1 VPVKVPKTDGFNA
14 VDEAGGSGLIKGEK
28 IKFSNAGEWLNGDT
42 VIAADR
48 EFIVIKLLKATQK
61 WSDAKPVETMIIADD
76 AYFPDIETLNAEAP
90 PEEKHEA
97 FGKTVGPWQ
106 NVIITYLI
114 CPASMEAFCWPTST
128 MGGFR
133 AIQELKDA
141 TRRARMLRGDN
152 LFPRVTLGDKFMNT
166 VYGGRQRPFFVIKGF
181 EPIGDAPPPALTKPA
196 PDSNSD
202 MGGDSIPH

>member
-1 VPVKVPKTDGFNA
+1 VPKTDGFNA